1 MPSDLTTT
9 PISAD
14 LVRGAVELEPTAYG
28 VLPHRLPAA
37 ARRWA
42 DAQLAFAES
51 QPSGVRL
58 AFRTRASRISLETVP
73 TKQVYAG
80 APPRP
85 DGVYDLVVDGRLA
98 AQGTA
103 RGGHTMTVDMVTGRT
118 ELTPGEPVTV
128 DFDDLGDHEKDV
140 EVWLPWN
147 ERTELVALHADA
159 PVAPAAPGSRLW
171 LHHGSSISHGSDT
184 ASPTGTWPAV
194 AASLAGVDLLNLGFG
209 GSALLDPFVA
219 RAIRDLPADLISL
232 KLGINVVNHDAMR
245 LRAFTPAV
253 HGFLDTIR
261 EGRPTTPL
269 LLVSPIC
276 CPIHEETPGPTEM
289 DLAAFG
295 EGRLGLPGGRRPGRG
310 RRRPADALGDPSRA
324 RRRRRAARR
333 PEPGLPRRA
342 RAVRRGGRHG
352 AAAAR
357 RPPPGPGGA
366 PPDRGALRG
375 PRTQRGRR
383 LGTGGL
389 TRAQSARPG
398 AQSRSSRARS
408 RSVRWALP
416 SRST

>member
-295 EGRLGLPGGRRPGRG
+295 EGRLGFRAGGDPAEVAAGRLTLSVIRRELADVVAQRDDPNLAYLDGLELYGAADATELPLPDDLHPGPEAHRRIGERFAALALSG
-310 RRRPADALGDPSRA
+310 AGAWAPAD
-324 RRRRRAARR
+324 
-333 PEPGLPRRA
+333 
-342 RAVRRGGRHG
+342 
-352 AAAAR
+352 
-357 RPPPGPGGA
+357 
-366 PPDRGALRG
+366 
-375 PRTQRGRR
+375 
-383 LGTGGL
+383 
-389 TRAQSARPG
+389 
-398 AQSRSSRARS
+398 
-408 RSVRWALP
+408 
-416 SRST
+416 

>member
-1 MPSDLTTT
+1 
-9 PISAD
+9 
-14 LVRGAVELEPTAYG
+14 
-28 VLPHRLPAA
+28 
-37 ARRWA
+37 
-42 DAQLAFAES
+42 
-51 QPSGVRL
+51 
-58 AFRTRASRISLETVP
+58 
-73 TKQVYAG
+73 
-80 APPRP
+80 
-85 DGVYDLVVDGRLA
+85 
-98 AQGTA
+98 
-103 RGGHTMTVDMVTGRT
+103 
-118 ELTPGEPVTV
+118 V

-159 PVAPAAPGSRLW
+159 PVAPAAPGSRRW

-276 CPIHEETPGPTEM
+276 CPIHDETPGPTEM

-295 EGRLGLPGGRRPGRG
+295 EGRLGFRAGGDPAEVAAGRLTLSVIRRELADVVAQRDDPNLAYLDGLELYGAADATELPLPDDLHPGPEAHRRIGERFAALALSG
-310 RRRPADALGDPSRA
+310 AGAWAPAD
-324 RRRRRAARR
+324 
-333 PEPGLPRRA
+333 
-342 RAVRRGGRHG
+342 
-352 AAAAR
+352 
-357 RPPPGPGGA
+357 
-366 PPDRGALRG
+366 
-375 PRTQRGRR
+375 
-383 LGTGGL
+383 
-389 TRAQSARPG
+389 
-398 AQSRSSRARS
+398 
-408 RSVRWALP
+408 
-416 SRST
+416 